1 MINKH
6 ALSSYSWKD
15 YIYLLVETDS
25 ISFLQSI
32 DPLIKKAGEF
42 VTKVLQVKEKKKK
55 MGSIPGVFFIKFVH
69 ESLNKG
75 QSLTGAEQQ
84 VAFHFTLQVDPIIS
98 LLLKINVFDI
108 EGLAPFGVIM
118 LVIC

>member
-1 MINKH
+1 MF
-6 ALSSYSWKD
+6 
-15 YIYLLVETDS
+15 ETDF
-25 ISFLQSI
+25 ISFLQST
-32 DPLIKKAGEF
+32 DPLIRKAGKF

-55 MGSIPGVFFIKFVH
+55 LGSIPGVFLIKFVH

-84 VAFHFTLQVDPIIS
+84 VAFHCTLQVDPIIS
-98 LLLKINVFDI
+98 LLLKINGLDI
-108 EGLAPFGVIM
+108 EGLAPSGVIM